1 MFFCRMV
8 KKLAMMIVIV
18 FIYVIMYVKVRWLWK
33 VLRV

>member
-8 KKLAMMIVIV
+8 KKLVMMIVIV